1 MNNKPLISIILP
13 VCDGEKYLRECI
25 RTIKRQ
31 SYRNFEVIA
40 VDDASK
46 DKSFSILKNTRKRD
60 KRFRV
65 YKNRN
70 RYGLSITL
78 NRALRRV
85 KGDYIAFMDPNS
97 KNYYHRLKSQLSY
110 LLENP
115 KVAAVGTQRKLISH
129 SGKILEESDFP
140 NIHEE
145 IQKNLIAADSIQ
157 PETIMINKTLLPRD
171 LLKFENQSYPFL
183 YTNLLM
189 KIGNYANI
197 ENLQRPLVYLRKHH
211 KNYHLDT
218 QKFGKTLE
226 FAKLW
231 IKTRVTHEQKP
242 PIKSL
247 FNQLL
252 TSKY

>member
-1 MNNKPLISIILP
+1 MKNKPLISIVLP
-13 VCDGEKYLRECI
+13 VCDAEKYLRDCV

-31 SYRNFEVIA
+31 SYKNFEVIA

-46 DKSFSILKNTRKRD
+46 DRSYHMLKQTRKRD

-65 YKNRN
+65 YKNKN

-78 NRALRRV
+78 NRALRRA

-115 KVAAVGTQRKLISH
+115 KVGAVGAQRKLIKSK
-129 SGKILEESDFP
+129 SRVVSESNFP
-140 NIHEE
+140 TEHED
-145 IQKNLIAADSIQ
+145 IQKNLLSSETIQ
-157 PETIMINKTLLPRD
+157 PETLMINKTLLPRD
-171 LLKFENQSYPFL
+171 LLKFDSEPYPFL

-189 KIGNYANI
+189 KIGNYAKV
-197 ENLQRPLVYLRKHH
+197 ENLERPLLYLRKYR
-211 KNYHLDT
+211 KNYHIDIENV
-218 QKFGKTLE
+218 GKTVE
-226 FAKLW
+226 FVKLW
-231 IKTRVTHEQKP
+231 FKTRATHDQKP

-247 FNQLL
+247 FTQVLGAR
-252 TSKY
+252 